1 MKITR
6 KQLRRLIAEAI
17 DNRVPVFSPVTSDEI
32 ESLRQAGREHA
43 DLSSLSQSQKSNLSA
58 LGIDEPNVERN
69 IFQALGSEEPDITVE
84 EEEDFL
90 TGQIAHELQVLLG
103 PGIYNVRP
111 EILKKFRKGLEY
123 PTEVWFMNNYL
134 TNDNTNYS
142 YLEAA
147 DKAGN
152 NQKYPMLE
160 KVKEGVYTIYS
171 WGPTQ
176 AKNLIDQ
183 GLLSEEQEE
192 LEEAIFDGIPEDSD
206 ISLSYLLY
214 RAILH
219 YQPNALTRSG
229 E

>member
-6 KQLRRLIAEAI
+6 KQLRKLIAEAI

-123 PTEVWFMNNYL
+123 SIEVWFMNNYL
-134 TNDNTNYS
+134 TNDDTNS
-142 YLEAA
+142 NYLEAA

-160 KVKEGVYTIYS
+160 KVKERVYTIYS

-176 AKNLIDQ
+176 AKNLIEH
-183 GLLSEEQEE
+183 GLLSDEQEE

-206 ISLSYLLY
+206 ISVSYLLY
-214 RAILH
+214 RTILH
-219 YQPNALTRSG
+219 YQPDALTRSG